1 MAKGKELVP
10 YNRKEA
16 ITNQIKGIGKKIVKK
31 VPKVNKQYKF
41 LGKVA
46 GKTAK
51 LAYKATFA
59 NPFVG
64 IGLSAAGAALGA
76 SSRRYNK
83 APRFGETGRDLSSRL
98 IKRGI

>member
-16 ITNQIKGIGKKIVKK
+16 IGNQIKGIGKKIVKK
-31 VPKVNKQYKF
+31 IPKVSGQYKF
-41 LGKVA
+41 LGKTA
-46 GKTAK
+46 AKTAK

-59 NPFVG
+59 NPLVG
-64 IGLSAAGAALGA
+64 IGLGAAGAALGA
-76 SSRRYNK
+76 SSRRYAK
-83 APRFGETGRDLSSRL
+83 APRFGETGRNLNSKL